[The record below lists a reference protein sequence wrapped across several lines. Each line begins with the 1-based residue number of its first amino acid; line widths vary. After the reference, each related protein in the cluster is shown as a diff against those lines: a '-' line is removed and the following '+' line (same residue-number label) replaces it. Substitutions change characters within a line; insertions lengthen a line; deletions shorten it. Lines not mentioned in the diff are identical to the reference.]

1 MWIYYERVT
10 YVDESVSPTAAHILF
25 CKAIRSS
32 NQPRWRSVDCNRS
45 LSCSSAAAYVY
56 GLHAKFVV
64 ISCFNERTQKKPGGN
79 SAWR

>member
-45 LSCSSAAAYVY
+45 LSCSSAATYVY
-56 GLHAKFVV
+56 GLV
-64 ISCFNERTQKKPGGN
+64 
-79 SAWR
+79 

>member
-1 MWIYYERVT
+1 MATSRPYNGGTTFGWGRTVHMWIYYERVT

-45 LSCSSAAAYVY
+45 LSCSSAAKYVY
-56 GLHAKFVV
+56 GLV
-64 ISCFNERTQKKPGGN
+64 
-79 SAWR
+79 